1 MRKRRPGGDAL
12 EEKVLPLVAVGAFA
26 AGAGTALVRR
36 FQERREERPGG
47 TNGTQD
53 GRHKVGPFNRRSAGV
68 EATAQEGPKGRV
80 LQFAERR
87 RWRWLGRTLQ
97 VQQRYGELRG
107 NNLAASV
114 TLQSFLS
121 LFPLL
126 LLVVAVLGFVAANS
140 GTNVAGRII
149 GELGLNG
156 DAAATVREAVDAA
169 ERSRRSSSAV
179 GILGLTW
186 SSLGL
191 VAALQYAFNQAWQ
204 VEDRGMKDRAFGL
217 LWLAGA
223 GVLFVGAAAATT
235 ALRWL
240 PGALA
245 PLGVVVTMAVAF
257 GLWLWTSKVLPNV
270 DVGWRALVPGA
281 VLGTVGLEAL
291 KVVGAYYVP
300 KAVASSSD
308 LYGTIG
314 VVFAILAWLLLFGK
328 LVVYAAVLDVVL
340 YEGEQGTKRATVELP
355 DHSKVADE
363 VTRSGRSQVPAD
375 A

>member
-1 MRKRRPGGDAL
+1 MAKKGRGDPF
-12 EEKVLPLVAVGAFA
+12 EEKVLPVVAVGAFA
-26 AGAGTALVRR
+26 AGAGTAIVRR
-36 FQERREERPGG
+36 FQERSDERR
-47 TNGTQD
+47 
-53 GRHKVGPFNRRSAGV
+53 GRGRRRVGPFNRESAGV
-68 EATAQEGPKGRV
+68 EKEEAPKGRV
-80 LQFAERR
+80 LRFAERR
-87 RWRWLGRTLQ
+87 RWRWLGRLLQ

-149 GELGLNG
+149 GELGLTG
-156 DAAATVREAVDAA
+156 DAATAIRDAVDAA
-169 ERSRRSSSAV
+169 ERSRRASSV
-179 GILGLTW
+179 IGLLGLAW

-191 VAALQYAFNQAWQ
+191 VAALQYAFNQVWQ
-204 VEDRGMKDRAFGL
+204 VEDRGAKDKAFGL
-217 LWLAGA
+217 LWLGGA

-245 PLGVVVTMAVAF
+245 PLGVLVTMAVTF

-281 VLGTVGLEAL
+281 ILGTVGLEVL

-300 KAVASSSD
+300 KAVASSSE

-328 LVVYAAVLDVVL
+328 LVVYAGVLDVVL
-340 YEGEQGTKRATVELP
+340 YEGKRGTKQATVELP
-355 DHSKVADE
+355 DHSRVSDE
-363 VTRSGRSQVPAD
+363 VTRSGRSEVSSRP
-375 A
+375 